1 MDFIGARITILSYPD
16 PYFLNKSG
24 IIIDE
29 TYKTFLI
36 KLDNGRRVRVLKE
49 NGIYAINFK
58 GRFFVVSGVK
68 LVGKPEKRW
77 M

>member
-1 MDFIGARITILSYPD
+1 VDLIGAKIIILSYPD
-16 PYFLNKSG
+16 PSLLNKTG
-24 IIIDE
+24 VIIDE
-29 TYKTFLI
+29 TYKTLVVSFD
-36 KLDNGRRVRVLKE
+36 KRKVRLLKE

-58 GRFFVVSGVK
+58 GRFFVVSGIK

>member
-1 MDFIGARITILSYPD
+1 MDLIGAKVTILFYPD
-16 PYFLNKSG
+16 SFFLNKSG

-29 TYKTFLI
+29 TYKTFIIDLN
-36 KLDNGRRVRVLKE
+36 NGKRVRVLKE

-58 GRFFVVSGVK
+58 GRFFVISGIK

>member
-1 MDFIGARITILSYPD
+1 MDLIGAKVTILSYPD
-16 PYFLNKSG
+16 SSLLSKTG
-24 IIIDE
+24 VIIDE
-29 TYKTFLI
+29 TYKTLVVGFD
-36 KLDNGRRVRVLKE
+36 KRKVRLLKE

-58 GRFFVVSGVK
+58 GRFFVVSGIK